1 MVILHIAGIKNTPY
15 SGVCVVVPQHI
26 IHQSEFATVGFINV
40 NNINIEGV
48 ANQFEFAIPFN
59 VCTLPVPFNKP
70 DLVVFHETYRAE
82 YLKIAKNLR
91 INKIP
96 YIIIPHGELTK
107 EAQKKKWL
115 KKKAANLLLFNK
127 FINGASA
134 IQCLSQRELETT
146 NFGKNKFIG
155 TNGVDMPKIRKNDFN
170 ENKINFT
177 YIGRLDPFHKGIDLM
192 IKAIALRKDLLL
204 ENNCFFNLY
213 GPDRFGWG
221 DGIRKMISENGVDN
235 LVQLHSEVSG
245 AEKEKILPDDT
256 DVFIQT
262 SRFEGM
268 PMGVLEA
275 LSYGLPVLITEGTT
289 LGSCVR
295 EYNAGWVADTAIE
308 SIAKSF
314 EKVIEEKARFA
325 KKSQQAIRLV
335 EENFE
340 WNKIAKETVEKYKE
354 IIQVNR

>member
-1 MVILHIAGIKNTPY
+1 MVILHIATIKNNLY
-15 SGVCVVVPQHI
+15 NGVCVVVPQHI
-26 IHQSEFATVGFINV
+26 KHQSKFATVGFINV
-40 NNINIEGV
+40 NNEEIEAV
-48 ANQFEFAIPFN
+48 ENQLKFEKQFN
-59 VCTLPVPFNKP
+59 FVQLGYPFNKP
-70 DLVVFHETYRAE
+70 DLVVFHEAYRVE
-82 YLKIAKNLR
+82 YLKIAEYLR

-115 KKKAANLLLFNK
+115 KKKVANFLLFNK

-146 NFGKNKFIG
+146 NFSKKKFIG
-155 TNGVDMPKIRKNDFN
+155 TNGIDMPKVRKNDFN

-192 IKAIALRKDLLL
+192 LKAIALRKDLLL
-204 ENNCFFNLY
+204 ANQCCFNLY

-221 DGIRKMISENGVDN
+221 DEIRRMISENGVDN

-245 AEKEKILPDDT
+245 AEKENILLDT

-268 PMGVLEA
+268 PMGILEA
-275 LSYGLPVLITEGTT
+275 LGCGLPVLITEGTT
-289 LGSCVR
+289 LGACVKD
-295 EYNAGWVADTAIE
+295 YNAGWVAETSME

-314 EKVIEEKARFA
+314 EKVIEEKAFF
-325 KKSQQAIRLV
+325 KEKSQQAIRLV

-340 WNKIAKETVEKYKE
+340 WKKIAKGTVEKYKE

>member
-1 MVILHIAGIKNTPY
+1 MVILHIATIKNNPY
-15 SGVCVVVPQHI
+15 NGVCVVVPQHI
-26 IHQSEFATVGFINV
+26 KHQSEFATVGFINV
-40 NNINIEGV
+40 NNEKIE
-48 ANQFEFAIPFN
+48 AFENQLKFEKQFNFAQLGYTFN
-59 VCTLPVPFNKP
+59 SP
-70 DLVVFHETYRAE
+70 DLVVFHEAYRVE
-82 YLKIAKNLR
+82 YLKISKILR
-91 INKIP
+91 KNKIP

-115 KKKAANLLLFNK
+115 KKKAANFLLFNK

-146 NFGKNKFIG
+146 KFGKKKFIG
-155 TNGVDMPKIRKNDFN
+155 TNGIDMPKIRKNNFN

-221 DGIRKMISENGVDN
+221 DGIRKMISENGVEN

-245 AEKEKILPDDT
+245 AEKEKILLDT

-268 PMGVLEA
+268 PMGILEA
-275 LSYGLPVLITEGTT
+275 LSYGLPILITEGTT

-295 EYNAGWVADTAIE
+295 EYNAGWVAETSAE

-314 EKVIEEKARFA
+314 EKIIEEKARFEE
-325 KKSQQAIRLV
+325 KGQQAIRLV

-340 WNKIAKETVEKYKE
+340 WSKVAKETVEKYKG
-354 IIQVNR
+354 IKML

>member
-26 IHQSEFATVGFINV
+26 IHQSEYAFVGFINV
-40 NNINIEGV
+40 NNIKIEGV
-48 ANQFEFAIPFN
+48 TNQFEFAVPFN
-59 VCTLPVPFNKP
+59 VCTLPIPFNKP
-70 DLVVFHETYRAE
+70 DLVVFHETYQAE
-82 YLKIAKNLR
+82 YLKIAKNIR

-115 KKKAANLLLFNK
+115 KKKVANFLLFNK

-134 IQCLSQRELETT
+134 IQCLSQSELETT
-146 NFGKNKFIG
+146 KFGKKKFIG
-155 TNGVDMPKIRKNDFN
+155 TNGIDMPKIRKNDFN

-204 ENNCFFNLY
+204 ENNCLFNLY

-221 DGIRKMISENGVDN
+221 DEIRKMISENGIEN

-245 AEKEKILPDDT
+245 AKKEDILIDT

-268 PMGVLEA
+268 PMGILEA

-295 EYNAGWVADTAIE
+295 EYNVGWVADTAIE

-314 EKVIEEKARFA
+314 EKVIEERADFKE
-325 KKSQQAIRLV
+325 KSQQAIKLI

-340 WNKIAKETVEKYKE
+340 WNKIAFQAIQKYSE
-354 IIQVNR
+354 GVC

>member
-26 IHQSEFATVGFINV
+26 IHQSEYASVGFINV

-115 KKKAANLLLFNK
+115 KKKAANFLLFNK

-134 IQCLSQRELETT
+134 IQCLSQRELEAT
-146 NFGKNKFIG
+146 NFGNKKFIG
-155 TNGVDMPKIRKNDFN
+155 TNGIDVPKVRKKNFN
-170 ENKINFT
+170 EDKINFT

-192 IKAIALRKDLLL
+192 IKAIALKKDMLLA
-204 ENNCFFNLY
+204 NNCCFNLY

-221 DGIRKMISENGVDN
+221 DEIRKMVLENGIN
-235 LVQLHSEVSG
+235 SLVQLHSEISG
-245 AEKEKILPDDT
+245 VEKEKMLLNT

-268 PMGVLEA
+268 PMGILEA
-275 LSYGLPVLITEGTT
+275 LSYGCPVLITEGTT
-289 LGSCVR
+289 LGSYVK
-295 EYNAGWVADTAIE
+295 EYNAGWVAETSAE

-314 EKVIEEKARFA
+314 EKVIEEKVCF
-325 KKSQQAIRLV
+325 KGKSQQAIKLI

-340 WNKIAKETVEKYKE
+340 WKKIAFQTTQEYSEGVC
-354 IIQVNR
+354 

>member
-1 MVILHIAGIKNTPY
+1 MIILHIAEIENNPCN
-15 SGVCVVVPQHI
+15 GVCVVVPQHI
-26 IHQSEFATVGFINV
+26 KHQSEFATVGFLNV
-40 NNINIEGV
+40 ICEKIEGLK
-48 ANQFEFAIPFN
+48 NQLKFVKHFDICELPMPFD
-59 VCTLPVPFNKP
+59 KP
-70 DLVVFHETYRAE
+70 DLVVFHEVYKTR
-82 YLKIAKNLR
+82 YLKIIKNLKKS
-91 INKIP
+91 KIP
-96 YIIIPHGELTK
+96 YIIIPHGGLTV
-107 EAQKKKWL
+107 ESQKKKWL

-134 IQCLSQRELETT
+134 IQCLSQKELETT
-146 NFGKNKFIG
+146 KFGKKKFIG
-155 TNGVDMPKIRKNDFN
+155 TNGIDMPKIRKNDFN

-192 IKAIALRKDLLL
+192 IKAIALKKDMLLT
-204 ENNCFFNLY
+204 NNCSFNLY

-221 DGIRKMISENGVDN
+221 DEIRKMISENGVEN

-245 AEKEKILPDDT
+245 AKKEDILLDDT

-268 PMGVLEA
+268 PMGILEA

-289 LGSCVR
+289 LDSYVR
-295 EYNAGWVADTAIE
+295 EYNAGWVTETSAE

-314 EKVIEEKARFA
+314 EKVIEEKTRFE
-325 KKSQQAIRLV
+325 KKGQQAIRLV

-340 WNKIAKETVEKYKE
+340 WKKIAKETVEKCKYLLS
-354 IIQVNR
+354 

>member
-26 IHQSEFATVGFINV
+26 IHQSEYASVGVINV
-40 NNINIEGV
+40 NNIKIEGV
-48 ANQFEFAIPFN
+48 TNQFEFAVPFN
-59 VCTLPVPFNKP
+59 VCTLPIPFNKP

-82 YLKIAKNLR
+82 YLRIAKNLR

-107 EAQKKKWL
+107 EAQKKKWF
-115 KKKAANLLLFNK
+115 KKKAANFLLFNK
-127 FINGASA
+127 FINGAAA
-134 IQCLSQRELETT
+134 IQCLSQRELEAT
-146 NFGKNKFIG
+146 NFGKKKFIG
-155 TNGVDMPKIRKNDFN
+155 TNGIDMPKVRKMNFN

-192 IKAIALRKDLLL
+192 IKAIAEKKDILLA
-204 ENNCFFNLY
+204 NHCCFNLY

-221 DGIRKMISENGVDN
+221 DEIRKMMSENGVDI
-235 LVQLHSEVSG
+235 LVQLHSEISG
-245 AEKEKILPDDT
+245 VEKEDILLNT

-268 PMGVLEA
+268 PMGILEA
-275 LSYGLPVLITEGTT
+275 LSYGLPVLVTEGTT
-289 LGSCVR
+289 LGSYVR
-295 EYNAGWVADTAIE
+295 EYNAGWAAETSE
-308 SIAKSF
+308 KSIANLF
-314 EKVIEEKARFA
+314 EKVIEDKAYF
-325 KKSQQAIRLV
+325 KGKSQQAIKLI

-340 WNKIAKETVEKYKE
+340 WKKIAFQATQKYSE
-354 IIQVNR
+354 DVC

>member
-1 MVILHIAGIKNTPY
+1 MFILHIAAIKKDNY
-15 SGVCVVVPQHI
+15 NGVCVVVPQHI
-26 IHQSEFATVGFINV
+26 KHQSEDATVGFMNV
-40 NNINIEGV
+40 NNENLEFV
-48 ANQFEFAIPFN
+48 DNQLKLEKRFDVSQLREPFN
-59 VCTLPVPFNKP
+59 NP
-70 DLVVFHETYRAE
+70 DLVVFHEAYRVR
-82 YLKIAKNLR
+82 YLVIAKNLR
-91 INKIP
+91 KKKVP
-96 YIIIPHGELTK
+96 YIIIPHGCLTQG
-107 EAQKKKWL
+107 AQNKKHF
-115 KKKAANLLLFNK
+115 KKVIGNFLLFNK

-134 IQCLSQRELETT
+134 IQCLSQKELETT
-146 NFGKNKFIG
+146 NFGKNKFVG

-170 ENKINFT
+170 GNKINFT

-192 IKAIALRKDLLL
+192 IKAIAVKKDILFKR
-204 ENNCFFNLY
+204 NCRFHLY

-221 DGIRKMISENGVDN
+221 DEIRRMISENGVDN

-245 AEKEKILPDDT
+245 AEKENILLDT

-268 PMGVLEA
+268 PMGILEA
-275 LSYGLPVLITEGTT
+275 LSYGLPILITEGTT
-289 LGSCVR
+289 LGSYIR
-295 EYNAGWVADTAIE
+295 DYNAGWVAETTVE

-314 EKVIEEKARFA
+314 EKVIEEKACFA

>member
-1 MVILHIAGIKNTPY
+1 MVVLHIAKIKNYTY
-15 SGVCVVVPQHI
+15 NGVCVVVPQHI
-26 IHQSEFATVGFINV
+26 IHQSEYASVGFINV
-40 NNINIEGV
+40 KNINIKDI
-48 ANQFEFAIPFN
+48 ANQFEFVIPFN

-70 DLVVFHETYRAE
+70 DLVVFHEAYQAK

-91 INKIP
+91 ANKIP

-115 KKKAANLLLFNK
+115 KKKVANFLLFNK

-146 NFGKNKFIG
+146 KIGKKKFIG
-155 TNGVDMPKIRKNDFN
+155 TNGIDMPKIQKKFFN

-192 IKAIALRKDLLL
+192 IKAIALKKDMLLTH
-204 ENNCFFNLY
+204 NCFLNLY

-221 DGIRKMISENGVDN
+221 DEIRKMVFENGIDN

-245 AEKEKILPDDT
+245 VEKEDILLDT

-268 PMGVLEA
+268 PMGILEA

-289 LGSCVR
+289 LGAKVR
-295 EYNAGWVADTAIE
+295 EYNAGWVAETSIE
-308 SIAKSF
+308 SIAETLK
-314 EKVIEEKARFA
+314 KVIAEKTCF
-325 KKSQQAIRLV
+325 KEKSRQATELIK
-335 EENFE
+335 ENFA
-340 WNKIAKETVEKYKE
+340 WDKIAKDTVEKYKE
-354 IIQVNR
+354 IQSYE

>member
-1 MVILHIAGIKNTPY
+1 MIILHIAEIKNYTY
-15 SGVCVVVPQHI
+15 NGVCVVVPQHI
-26 IHQSEFATVGFINV
+26 KHQSAFATVGFINV
-40 NNINIEGV
+40 NNKKIDIVDE
-48 ANQFEFAIPFN
+48 QLKFEKRFDVFR
-59 VCTLPVPFNKP
+59 LKVPFDKP
-70 DLVVFHETYRAE
+70 DLVVFHEAYRVE
-82 YLKIAKNLR
+82 YLQIAKNLR
-91 INKIP
+91 KNKIP
-96 YIIIPHGELTK
+96 YIIIPHAELTK

-115 KKKAANLLLFNK
+115 KKKVANFLLFNK

-134 IQCLSQRELETT
+134 IQCLSQKELETT

-155 TNGVDMPKIRKNDFN
+155 TNGVDMPKIRKTNFN

-192 IKAIALRKDLLL
+192 IKAIALKKDVLL

-221 DGIRKMISENGVDN
+221 DEIRKMISENGVDN

-245 AEKEKILPDDT
+245 AEKEKILLDT
-256 DVFIQT
+256 GVFIQT

-268 PMGVLEA
+268 PMGILEA
-275 LSYGLPVLITEGTT
+275 LSYGLIVLITEGTT
-289 LGSCVR
+289 LGSYVR

-314 EKVIEEKARFA
+314 EKVIEERADFKE
-325 KKSQQAIRLV
+325 KSQQAIKLI

-340 WNKIAKETVEKYKE
+340 WKKIAKGTVEKYKE

>member
-1 MVILHIAGIKNTPY
+1 MVILHIATIKNNPY
-15 SGVCVVVPQHI
+15 NGVCVVVPQHI
-26 IHQSEFATVGFINV
+26 IHQSEYASVGFINV

-59 VCTLPVPFNKP
+59 MCTLPVPFNKP

-115 KKKAANLLLFNK
+115 KKKAANFLLFNK
-127 FINGASA
+127 FINGAAA

-146 NFGKNKFIG
+146 KFGKKKFIG
-155 TNGVDMPKIRKNDFN
+155 TNGFDMPKIRKNDFN

-221 DGIRKMISENGVDN
+221 DEIQKMISENGIEN

-245 AEKEKILPDDT
+245 AKKEDILLDT

-268 PMGVLEA
+268 PMGILEA

-295 EYNAGWVADTAIE
+295 EYNAGLVSETSAV
-308 SIAKSF
+308 SIAEILEKTVEEKSF
-314 EKVIEEKARFA
+314 FLEKGKCAVDLIKD
-325 KKSQQAIRLV
+325 
-335 EENFE
+335 NFE
-340 WNKIAKETVEKYKE
+340 WSIVADNTVEEYKH
-354 IIQVNR
+354 IC

>member
-26 IHQSEFATVGFINV
+26 IHQSEYASVGFINV

-115 KKKAANLLLFNK
+115 KKKAANFLLFNK

-134 IQCLSQRELETT
+134 IQCLSQRELEAT
-146 NFGKNKFIG
+146 NFGNKKFIG
-155 TNGVDMPKIRKNDFN
+155 TNGIDVPKVRKKNFN
-170 ENKINFT
+170 EDKINFT
-177 YIGRLDPFHKGIDLM
+177 YIGRLEVCIKGLDLM
-192 IKAIALRKDLLL
+192 IKAIALRKNFLIK
-204 ENNCFFNLY
+204 NNCKFTFY

-221 DGIRKMISENGVDN
+221 DEIRN
-235 LVQLHSEVSG
+235 LVVENNVEELIQLKQEISG
-245 AEKEKILPDDT
+245 AKKESVLLDS

-262 SRFEGM
+262 SRSEGM
-268 PMGVLEA
+268 PLGIIEA

-314 EKVIEEKARFA
+314 EKIIEEKARFEE
-325 KKSQQAIRLV
+325 KGQQAIKLI
-335 EENFE
+335 EENFKWE
-340 WNKIAKETVEKYKE
+340 KIAKNVVEKYE
-354 IIQVNR
+354 FCCR

>member
-26 IHQSEFATVGFINV
+26 IHQSEYASVGFINV

-91 INKIP
+91 KNGIP

-115 KKKAANLLLFNK
+115 KKKAANFLLFNK

-146 NFGKNKFIG
+146 KFGKKKFIG
-155 TNGVDMPKIRKNDFN
+155 TNGIDVPKVRKKNFN
-170 ENKINFT
+170 EDKINFT
-177 YIGRLDPFHKGIDLM
+177 YIGRLEVCIKGLDLM
-192 IKAIALRKDLLL
+192 IKAIALKKDFLIK
-204 ENNCFFNLY
+204 NNCKFTFY

-221 DGIRKMISENGVDN
+221 DEIRN
-235 LVQLHSEVSG
+235 LVVENNVEELIQLKQEISG
-245 AEKEKILPDDT
+245 AKKESVLLDS

-262 SRFEGM
+262 SRSEGM
-268 PMGVLEA
+268 PLGIIEA

-295 EYNAGWVADTAIE
+295 EYNAGWVAETSAE

-314 EKVIEEKARFA
+314 EKVIEEKVCF
-325 KKSQQAIRLV
+325 KGKSQQAIKLI
-335 EENFE
+335 EENFKWE
-340 WNKIAKETVEKYKE
+340 KIAENVVEKYE
-354 IIQVNR
+354 FCCR

>member
-26 IHQSEFATVGFINV
+26 IHQSEYASVGAINV
-40 NNINIEGV
+40 NNIKIEGV
-48 ANQFEFAIPFN
+48 TNQFEFAVPFN
-59 VCTLPVPFNKP
+59 VCTLPIPFNKP
-70 DLVVFHETYRAE
+70 DLVVFHETYQAE
-82 YLKIAKNLR
+82 YLKIAKNIR

-115 KKKAANLLLFNK
+115 KKKAANFLLFNK
-127 FINGASA
+127 FINGAAA

-146 NFGKNKFIG
+146 KFGKKKFIG
-155 TNGVDMPKIRKNDFN
+155 TNGIDMPKVGKRVFN
-170 ENKINFT
+170 EKQTNFT

-192 IKAIALRKDLLL
+192 IKAIALEKEMLFA
-204 ENNCFFNLY
+204 NNCYFNLY

-221 DGIRKMISENGVDN
+221 DEIREMVFENKIDN

-245 AEKEKILPDDT
+245 VEKEDILLNT

-268 PMGVLEA
+268 PMGILEA
-275 LSYGLPVLITEGTT
+275 LSCGLPVLITEGTT
-289 LGSCVR
+289 LGAYIK
-295 EYNAGWVADTAIE
+295 EYNAGWVAKNSAE
-308 SIAKSF
+308 AIAKSF
-314 EKVIEEKARFA
+314 EKVIEEKCF
-325 KKSQQAIRLV
+325 KGKSQQAIKLI

-340 WNKIAKETVEKYKE
+340 WNSIAKNCVSEYEYLLAFGEK
-354 IIQVNR
+354 

>member
-26 IHQSEFATVGFINV
+26 IHQSEYASVGFINV

-115 KKKAANLLLFNK
+115 KKKAANFLLFNK

-146 NFGKNKFIG
+146 NFGKKKIIG
-155 TNGVDMPKIRKNDFN
+155 TNGIDMPKVRKKNFN
-170 ENKINFT
+170 EDKINFT

-192 IKAIALRKDLLL
+192 IKAIALKKDILLA
-204 ENNCFFNLY
+204 NQCCFNLY
-213 GPDRFGWG
+213 GPNRFGWG
-221 DGIRKMISENGVDN
+221 DEVWKMVFENGIDN
-235 LVQLHSEVSG
+235 LVQLHSGVSG
-245 AEKEKILPDDT
+245 VEKENILFDT

-268 PMGVLEA
+268 PMGILEA

-289 LGSCVR
+289 LGSYVR
-295 EYNAGWVADTAIE
+295 EYNAGWVVETSAE

-314 EKVIEEKARFA
+314 EKVIEEKVCF
-325 KKSQQAIRLV
+325 KEKGQQAIKLI

-340 WNKIAKETVEKYKE
+340 WKKIAFQTTQEYSEGVC
-354 IIQVNR
+354 

>member
-1 MVILHIAGIKNTPY
+1 MIILHIAAIQNY
-15 SGVCVVVPQHI
+15 SYNGVCVVVPQHI
-26 IHQSEFATVGFINV
+26 KHQSEFATVGFINV
-40 NNINIEGV
+40 TNEKIE
-48 ANQFEFAIPFN
+48 AIENQLKFEKQFNFAQ
-59 VCTLPVPFNKP
+59 LGYPFNKP

-91 INKIP
+91 INKTP

-127 FINGASA
+127 FINGALA
-134 IQCLSQRELETT
+134 IQCLSQKELETT

-155 TNGVDMPKIRKNDFN
+155 TNGVDMPKVQKNKFN

-192 IKAIALRKDLLL
+192 IKAIALKKDMLLT
-204 ENNCFFNLY
+204 NNCFFNLY

-221 DGIRKMISENGVDN
+221 DEIRRLISENGVEN

-245 AEKEKILPDDT
+245 APKEDILLDT

-275 LSYGLPVLITEGTT
+275 LSYGLPILITEGTT
-289 LGSCVR
+289 LGSYIR
-295 EYNAGWVADTAIE
+295 DYNAGWVAETSVE
-308 SIAKSF
+308 LIAKSF
-314 EKVIEEKARFA
+314 EKVIEEKARFEE
-325 KKSQQAIRLV
+325 KGQQAIKLI

-340 WNKIAKETVEKYKE
+340 WNKIAKETVEKYKCLLS
-354 IIQVNR
+354 